1 MSKILL
7 LGKNG
12 QVGSELTRFLSSFNL
27 IALGRQDVDVLD
39 RGAVSKVFDDTF
51 PQIVINTV
59 AYNDVDGAELHPD
72 LAMQLNVHAA
82 QFLAELSAKYNAV
95 YITFSSDFVFDGK
108 KGTPYFESDEPKPIN
123 QYGKSKFMGE
133 ATVQES
139 GSKAMIFR
147 TSSVYSLHRPC
158 FLTKIIQQAREK
170 KEIPVR
176 ADLVNCPTSARFIAG
191 VIASLIEKHGP
202 DLQNFAG
209 LYNLCS
215 SGCASRYEWAEAI
228 RKRMN
233 LDVRIVP
240 LDDFPQTGASR
251 PAYTVLSNGLFQR
264 TFDVEIPAWDDMLYD
279 LLDGG

>member
-7 LGKNG
+7 FGKNG

-72 LAMQLNVHAA
+72 LAMQLNVQANE
-82 QFLAELSAKYNAV
+82 FLARLSAKHNAV

-108 KGTPYFESDEPKPIN
+108 KRTPYFESDEPKPIN

-133 ATVQES
+133 VAVQES
-139 GSKAMIFR
+139 GSKPMIFR

-158 FLTKIIQQAREK
+158 FLTKIIQQAKEK
-170 KEIPVR
+170 SEISVR
-176 ADLVNCPTSARFIAG
+176 ADLINCPTSAQFIAR
-191 VIASLIEKHGP
+191 VIASLVQRHGP
-202 DLQNFAG
+202 DLQYFTG
-209 LYNLCS
+209 LYHLCS
-215 SGCASRYEWAEAI
+215 SGCTSRYQWAEAI
-228 RKRMN
+228 QKKMN

-240 LDDFPQTGASR
+240 LDDFPQTGAPR
-251 PAYTVLSNGLFQR
+251 PAYTVLSNELFQR
-264 TFDVEIPAWDDMLYD
+264 TFEMEIPAWDDMLYD